1 MVNQL
6 PDVDLRHYISVQN
19 NQLYTPSTRIAE
31 VFGKSHKNVL
41 ASIRNLDCSD
51 YFTEL
56 NFEPSKF
63 TDTTGRK
70 LPMYNV
76 TKDGFMFLV
85 MGFTGKQAAVIKEA
99 YINAFNSMA
108 EALSTQHSPQQTQAL
123 QHLQESNQSLK
134 NELLQLYR
142 DKAALLEKQL
152 QQVPAKTTRAKPV
165 NQYYEHKKHQFIQ
178 KVIRYL
184 AANPGAIK
192 TNVLLAAGH
201 KKDDKTARNWLAEFE
216 GIHWDCA
223 VVGTSHAYFCKE

>member
-1 MVNQL
+1 MVSQL
-6 PDVDLRHYISVQN
+6 PDVDLRHYISVQD

-31 VFGKSHKNVL
+31 VFNRQHKDVL
-41 ASIRNLDCSD
+41 RAIRNLDCSE
-51 YFTEL
+51 YFNERNFTPVKYKDTKGEL
-56 NFEPSKF
+56 RE
-63 TDTTGRK
+63 
-70 LPMYNV
+70 MYNV

-108 EALSTQHSPQQTQAL
+108 EALSVKHSPQQTQAL
-123 QHLQESNQSLK
+123 QHLQESNQSLQ

-142 DKAALLEKQL
+142 DKAALLENQL
-152 QQVPAKTTRAKPV
+152 QQAPAKTTRAKPL
-165 NQYYEHKKHQFIQ
+165 NQYYEHRKHQFIQ

-192 TNVLLAAGH
+192 TSVLLAAGH

-216 GIHWDCA
+216 GIHWECA

>member
-1 MVNQL
+1 MVSQL
-6 PDVDLRHYISVQN
+6 PDVDLRHYISVQD

-31 VFGKSHKNVL
+31 VFNRQHKDVL
-41 ASIRNLDCSD
+41 RAIRNLDCSD
-51 YFTEL
+51 YFNERNFTPVKYKDTKGEL
-56 NFEPSKF
+56 RE
-63 TDTTGRK
+63 
-70 LPMYNV
+70 MYNV

-123 QHLQESNQSLK
+123 QHLQESNQSLQ

-152 QQVPAKTTRAKPV
+152 QQAPAKPARARPV

>member
-1 MVNQL
+1 MVSQL
-6 PDVDLRHYISVQN
+6 PDVDLRHYISVQD
-19 NQLYTPSTRIAE
+19 NQLYTPSTHIAE
-31 VFGKSHKNVL
+31 VFGKEHRNVL
-41 ASIRNLDCSD
+41 RAIRELDCSD
-51 YFTEL
+51 YFTKL
-56 NFEPSKF
+56 NFEQCEFKNSN
-63 TDTTGRK
+63 GRMM
-70 LPMYNV
+70 PMYNV

-99 YINAFNSMA
+99 YINAFNSMT
-108 EALSTQHSPQQTQAL
+108 EALSAQHSPQQTQAL
-123 QHLQESNQSLK
+123 QHLQETNQSLQ

-152 QQVPAKTTRAKPV
+152 QQAPAKTTRAKPV